1 MSSLARRIA
10 VNAVKGVENPQRA
23 VFSAVVCLADGAEI
37 AAERKRLF
45 EQMQALGRELKEKD
59 LGKLLAF
66 LRRERRG
73 YSAKVDGASPI
84 MQMVDNITA
93 LEDLVA
99 QAIERACVPNP
110 EEKGD
115 PRCLNMTIDP
125 SQK

>member
-10 VNAVKGVENPQRA
+10 INAVKGNENPQRA

-45 EQMQALGRELKEKD
+45 EQLAALGRELKEKD

-84 MQMVDNITA
+84 MQLVDNITA
-93 LEDLVA
+93 LEDLVC
-99 QAIERACVPNP
+99 QAIERTCVPNP
-110 EEKGD
+110 DEAND
-115 PRCLNMTIDP
+115 PRVLRI
-125 SQK
+125 KK